1 MKIEW
6 IKVDG
11 MMVAIDKKTGEIL
24 NESLDVLPADYD
36 VSEAVVDVL
45 EDIFGDSVIT
55 TSLLAKPKTGPKPK
69 QVSNPYASFFS
80 NVQYREDTGSSN
92 MIDTLDDLVYS
103 ASTASTGNTRIPVKQ
118 LVHVMRA
125 EDLSTKGVQ
134 EALGKRRIIKGEK
147 APGKRYCQQ
156 ILEAAE
162 HLIKRID
169 THQER
174 GTLNLN
180 DSSSF
185 QFNADSVAYD
195 RSQGGVNAMLCPVN
209 FTEGDKRIIRTLAR
223 GGNIQAVNDF
233 IQHVNEHS
241 NRMIERIRG
250 KPVSIDSKCAYKE
263 LAAEFPYEPYEQ
275 DAYHI
280 HSNKK
285 YSKSVKPE
293 EVKRLSEEWIHDLF
307 KYEKEQPLT
316 MDGASHPVFFN

>member
-11 MMVAIDKKTGEIL
+11 MMVAIDKTTGEIL
-24 NESLDVLPADYD
+24 DESLTPLPADYD
-36 VSEAVVDVL
+36 VSKAVIDVL
-45 EDIFGDSVIT
+45 EDMFGDSVIT
-55 TSLLAKPKTGPKPK
+55 TSLLDKPKAGPKPK

-134 EALGKRRIIKGEK
+134 ETLGKRRIIKGEK

-169 THQER
+169 MHQER

-180 DSSSF
+180 DSSAF
-185 QFNADSVAYD
+185 RFDADSVAYE
-195 RSQGGVNAMLCPVN
+195 RSQGVVNAMLCPVE
-209 FTEGDKRIIRTLAR
+209 FTEGDKRTIRALAR
-223 GGNIQAVNDF
+223 AGNIEAINDYL
-233 IQHVNEHS
+233 QRVTEQS
-241 NRMIERIRG
+241 GRMMQRILG
-250 KPVSIDSKCAYKE
+250 KPVSKDSKQAYDQ
-263 LAAEFPYEPYEQ
+263 LDAEFPYEPYE
-275 DAYHI
+275 DDNGYVMRR
-280 HSNKK
+280 KK
-285 YSKSVKPE
+285 LTSPITKEPSSV
-293 EVKRLSEEWIHDLF
+293 SWMF
-307 KYEKEQPLT
+307 KVERQME
-316 MDGASHPVFFN
+316 